1 MSNFTSINPSQF
13 TQLLNALNNGGGG
26 GGGGSYTLP
35 IASESVLGGVKIG
48 NGLSIENDGKLNVN
62 ATVSSE
68 VQYSTTE
75 KRIGTW
81 VDGTSLFE
89 KTLNGTIE
97 LNGREPSVLGR
108 KSELLPNNAYVRFI
122 DSSLTSDIM
131 TIVDS
136 YARVYIYNMDDII
149 YINQDATPDTK
160 TWSYNIRFRY
170 TKNEKGVKL

>member
-13 TQLLNALNNGGGG
+13 TQLLNALNTGGG

-35 IASESVLGGVKIG
+35 IASDTVLGGVKIG

-62 ATVSSE
+62 STVSSE

-81 VDGTSLFE
+81 LDGTALFE
-89 KTLNGTIE
+89 KTLTGTIQ
-97 LNGREPSVLGR
+97 LDGRNVSVLGR
-108 KSELLPNNAYVRFI
+108 KSELLPNANVKFI
-122 DSSLTSDIM
+122 DSSMITDTF

-136 YARVYIYNMDDII
+136 FVSVYIYNMDDII
-149 YINQDATPDTK
+149 YIKQDATPLTK
-160 TWSYNIRFRY
+160 TWTYNIRFRY
-170 TKNEKGVKL
+170 TKN

>member
-35 IASESVLGGVKIG
+35 IASDSVLGGVKVG

-68 VQYSTTE
+68 VQYSTLE

-81 VDGTSLFE
+81 VDGTPLFE
-89 KTLNGTIE
+89 KTLIGTIQ
-97 LNGREPSVLGR
+97 LNGFNKASIGNINNI
-108 KSELLPNNAYVRFI
+108 LPNSSIKFFDCTMSCDVGITNESHADVFI
-122 DSSLTSDIM
+122 NLEEGGL
-131 TIVDS
+131 
-136 YARVYIYNMDDII
+136 VYISNNYTN
-149 YINQDATPDTK
+149 ATK
-160 TWSYNIRFRY
+160 TWTYNIRFRY
-170 TKNEKGVKL
+170 TKN

>member
-35 IASESVLGGVKIG
+35 IASDSVLGGVKIG

-81 VDGTSLFE
+81 VDGTSLDE
-89 KTLNGTIE
+89 KTLIGTIE
-97 LNGREPSVLGR
+97 LVGRNEKVLG
-108 KSELLPNNAYVRFI
+108 KISELIPNSNVKFI
-122 DSSLTSDIM
+122 NSSMTTDVFTINDSWVS
-131 TIVDS
+131 
-136 YARVYIYNMDDII
+136 VYIYNMDDII
-149 YINQDATPDTK
+149 YIKQDVTPYTK
-160 TWSYNIRFRY
+160 TWTYTICFRY
-170 TKNEKGVKL
+170 TKN